1 MTIKVKRGE
10 ASEFGTGK
18 WQPYRKR
25 PVVISAFRTTE
36 QVEIETWEGTMT
48 AEPGDWIIRGVQ
60 GELYPCE
67 DSIFK
72 ETYQY
77 ESSNESHPS

>member
-1 MTIKVKRGE
+1 MTIQVKRGE
-10 ASEFGTGK
+10 ASGFGTGK

-48 AEPGDWIIRGVQ
+48 AEPGDWIIRGIQ
-60 GELYPCE
+60 GEIYPCK
-67 DSIFK
+67 DSVFK
-72 ETYQY
+72 QTYF
-77 ESSNESHPS
+77 

>member
-10 ASEFGTGK
+10 LSDIGTGK
-18 WQPYRKR
+18 WQLYRKR
-25 PVVISAFRTTE
+25 PVVISAYRTAE

-72 ETYQY
+72 ETYQC
-77 ESSNESHPS
+77 ND

>member
-48 AEPGDWIIRGVQ
+48 AEPGDWIIRGIQ
-60 GELYPCE
+60 GEIYPCK
-67 DSIFK
+67 DSVFK
-72 ETYQY
+72 QTY
-77 ESSNESHPS
+77 S

>member
-1 MTIKVKRGE
+1 MAIKVRRGE
-10 ASEFGTGK
+10 ASEFGTGR

-48 AEPGDWIIRGVQ
+48 AEPGDWIVRGVQ
-60 GELYPCE
+60 GELYPCK
-67 DSIFK
+67 DSVFK
-72 ETYQY
+72 ETYF
-77 ESSNESHPS
+77 